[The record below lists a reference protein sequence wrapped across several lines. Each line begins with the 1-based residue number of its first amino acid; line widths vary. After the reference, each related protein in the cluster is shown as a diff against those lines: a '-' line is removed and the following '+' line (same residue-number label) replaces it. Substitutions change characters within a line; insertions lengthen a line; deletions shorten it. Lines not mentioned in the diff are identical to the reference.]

1 MTNDHEGMTWR
12 ESAVRE
18 VMALR
23 RSHLPDR
30 PTERVGIDRVSGRV
44 LAEDVVAEED
54 VPAHDVATMD
64 GYAIDA
70 SDDYPLELVESTVH
84 PEDRPA
90 SIDDGQAIETATG
103 ARLPPGA
110 DAVLKY
116 EDARIEKGLLYG
128 PSLDPGTYTYRRGSN
143 VSEGER
149 LFVAGD
155 RLQAK
160 DAILLADL
168 GYDEVEVYEPFSVG
182 VLATGTE
189 IHEGTTPDLDT
200 PMLLGLIESW
210 GGEPTVEGTVP
221 DEYDRTAGTIEDL
234 AARYDVVVTTG
245 GTSVGKKDYVVRAL
259 ADLGEVIFHRVR
271 IRPGKPVAVAT
282 VDGAIAFAIPGK
294 PLGAYTAS
302 TLVMRPFFA
311 GETTLPTIGVR
322 LASAVDLGPGGF
334 EYVVPV
340 TVEDGTAT
348 PMGHLDSPLPVY
360 EETFDPSVISSST
373 RATRADAFVVAREPL
388 SAGESVRAV
397 PYAAVE

>member
-1 MTNDHEGMTWR
+1 MTNDHEGLTWR
-12 ESAVRE
+12 ETAVEE

-23 RSHLPDR
+23 RSVQSGR
-30 PTERVGIDRVSGRV
+30 PTERVGIDRVADRI

-54 VPAHDVATMD
+54 VPANDVATMD

-70 SDDYPLELVESTVH
+70 SDDYPLDLVESNIR
-84 PEDRPA
+84 PEDRPP
-90 SIDDGQAIETATG
+90 SIDEGQAIEIATG

-116 EDARIEKGLLYG
+116 EDVRIEKGRLYG

-143 VSEGER
+143 VSEGDR

-155 RLQAK
+155 RLRAK

-168 GYDEVEVYEPFSVG
+168 GYEEVEVYEPLSVG

-189 IHEGTTPDLDT
+189 IHDGTTRDVDT

-210 GGEPTVEGTVP
+210 GGESTVEGTVP
-221 DEYDRTAGTIEDL
+221 DEYDRTAAAIADL

-282 VDGAIAFAIPGK
+282 VDDAVAFAIPGK

-302 TLVMRPFFA
+302 TLVMRPFFT
-311 GETTLPTIGVR
+311 GETTLPTIEVR
-322 LASAVDLGPGGF
+322 LACDVGLGPEGF

-348 PMGHLDSPLPVY
+348 PMGHVDSPLPVY
-360 EETFDPSVISSST
+360 EETFDPSVVSSST
-373 RATRADAFVVAREPL
+373 RATRADAFVVTREPL
-388 SAGESVRAV
+388 SAGEPVRAV
-397 PYAAVE
+397 PYSAVE